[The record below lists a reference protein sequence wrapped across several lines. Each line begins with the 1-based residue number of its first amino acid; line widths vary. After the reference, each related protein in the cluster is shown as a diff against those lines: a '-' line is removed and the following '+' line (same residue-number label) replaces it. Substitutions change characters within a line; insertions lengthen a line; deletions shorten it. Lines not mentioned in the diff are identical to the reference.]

1 MRIPRYRS
9 NVQMTTEAPG
19 RPMTAR
25 MRAAPMVNAIE
36 AKANVFNAALEQVN
50 EYAVQRQKMINDTKR
65 NEAIFGAKE
74 GLLSLV
80 DRLEADENPFDI
92 INMDNKTGRWF
103 DEVKKIKSDMRSK
116 VTQTD
121 AELAYFDQQF
131 TQNEISLRF
140 QLKDR
145 LDTAIETRAKASVQ
159 SRNQQFKDKYSN
171 PNVDFTLFNEESSE
185 IGAMLNQSVKS
196 GYMAPEL
203 IDALGR
209 DTVNDIMKNLVTAY
223 AGNDPNLVYNL
234 KNYLDVLDKYAGVT
248 DETFEGKAKLIERDQ
263 ELAAINLPNS
273 DWTKIVLGSV
283 NRSEARAALATTMT
297 AANKFDARLTKQL
310 NKQSELTSNQFKN
323 LKLLAFSADLSL
335 DRNQNVEELKGKYGL
350 IFTVPFMK
358 KLEDKVDSRGNI
370 GGNEFQDLLLDF
382 LTLNN
387 QLTITEQA
395 DLEKKILQQDSIFS
409 TQDDPRV
416 VDFLSKKVIAD
427 DEDTEYLEKNIHRL
441 TRETYIK
448 FAADLE
454 KIGTDQEAE
463 TRTALTDVIAF
474 VKSELNFVDK
484 DEMTGEERVSMQ
496 STNAVVAQLRRL
508 VFEEGSELTDY
519 NKIIKKADELLV
531 VEKQNVKRA
540 LLPLFG
546 NLLSEINSN
555 VHFRGSVLV
564 TSSDP
569 MADLEERFLSLPAE
583 TQALVGD
590 RYITL
595 QGRLNTFVV
604 RGLFQ

>member
-50 EYAVQRQKMINDTKR
+50 EYAVQRQKMINETKR

-74 GLLSLV
+74 GLLLLV
-80 DRLEADENPFDI
+80 DRLEADKNPFDI

-103 DEVKKIKSDMRSK
+103 DEVKKIKSEMRSK

-145 LDTAIETRAKASVQ
+145 LDTAIETRAKAAVQ
-159 SRNQQFKDKYSN
+159 SRNQQYIDKYSN

-283 NRSEARAALATTMT
+283 NRSEARDALATTMT
-297 AANKFDARLTKQL
+297 KANKFDARLTKQL

-335 DRNQNVEELKGKYGL
+335 DRNQNIEELKGKYGL

-358 KLEDKVDSRGNI
+358 KLEAEADSRGNI

-395 DLEKKILQQDSIFS
+395 DLESKILQQDSIFS

-416 VDFLSKKVIAD
+416 VDLLSKKVIAD
-427 DEDTEYLEKNIHRL
+427 DEDTEYLEANIHRL

-454 KIGTDQEAE
+454 KIGTDQDAE
-463 TRTALTDVIAF
+463 TKDAF
-474 VKSELNFVDK
+474 NLVMNYVKFELNMPDK
-484 DEMTGEERVSMQ
+484 DELTNVERVSMQ
-496 STNAVVAQLRRL
+496 STNAVKAQLLRD
-508 VFEEGSELTDY
+508 VFKEDSKLTDY
-519 NKIIKKADELLV
+519 NSIVKQADKLIA
-531 VEKQNVKRA
+531 VEKENVKRA

-546 NLLSEINSN
+546 NFLEEINAN
-555 VHFRGSVLV
+555 EKFRGSISA
-564 TSSDP
+564 TSTDP
-569 MADLEERFLSLPAE
+569 GKDLEDRLLSLSAE
-583 TQALVGD
+583 DQNLVAGL
-590 RYITL
+590 YYQY
-595 QGRLNTFVV
+595 QGRLNTFIV
-604 RGLFQ
+604 RGFFE

>member
-50 EYAVQRQKMINDTKR
+50 EYAVQRQKMINETKR

-80 DRLEADENPFDI
+80 DRLEADKNPFDI

-103 DEVKKIKSDMRSK
+103 DSVAKIKSEMRSK

-145 LDTAIETRAKASVQ
+145 LDTAIETRAKAAVQ
-159 SRNQQFKDKYSN
+159 SRNQQYKDKYSN

-185 IGAMLNQSVKS
+185 IGTMLNQSVKS

-335 DRNQNVEELKGKYGL
+335 DRNQNIEELKGKYGL

-358 KLEDKVDSRGNI
+358 KIEAEADSRGNI

-395 DLEKKILQQDSIFS
+395 DLESKILQQDSIFS

-416 VDFLSKKVIAD
+416 VDLLSKKVIAD
-427 DEDTEYLEKNIHRL
+427 DEDTEYLEANIHRL
-441 TRETYIK
+441 TRETYVK

-454 KIGTDQEAE
+454 KIGTDQDAE
-463 TRTALTDVIAF
+463 TKDAF
-474 VKSELNFVDK
+474 NLVMNYVKFELNMPDK
-484 DEMTGEERVSMQ
+484 DELTNVERVSMQ
-496 STNAVVAQLRRL
+496 STNAVKAQLLRD
-508 VFEEGSELTDY
+508 VFKEDSKLTDY
-519 NKIIKKADELLV
+519 NSIVEQADKLIA
-531 VEKQNVKRA
+531 VEKENVKRA

-546 NLLSEINSN
+546 NFLEEINAN
-555 VHFRGSVLV
+555 EKFRGSISA
-564 TSSDP
+564 TSTDP
-569 MADLEERFLSLPAE
+569 GKDLEDRLLSLSAAD
-583 TQALVGD
+583 QNLVAGLYY
-590 RYITL
+590 RL
-595 QGRLNTFVV
+595 QGRLNTFIV
-604 RGLFQ
+604 RGFFE

>member
-1 MRIPRYRS
+1 
-9 NVQMTTEAPG
+9 MTTEAPG

-50 EYAVQRQKMINDTKR
+50 EYAVQRQKMINETKR

-103 DEVKKIKSDMRSK
+103 DGVAKIKSEMRSK

-145 LDTAIETRAKASVQ
+145 LDTAIETRAKAAVQ
-159 SRNQQFKDKYSN
+159 SRNQQYIDKYSN
-171 PNVDFTLFNEESSE
+171 PFVDFTLFNEESSE

-209 DTVNDIMKNLVTAY
+209 GTVNDIMKNLVTAY

-358 KLEDKVDSRGNI
+358 KLEAEADSRGNI

-416 VDFLSKKVIAD
+416 VDLLSKKVIAD

-496 STNAVVAQLRRL
+496 STNAVIAQLRRL

-519 NKIIKKADELLV
+519 NKIIEKADELLV
-531 VEKQNVKRA
+531 VEKQNVKRS

-546 NLLSEINSN
+546 NFLEEVNAN
-555 VHFRGSVLV
+555 EKFRGSISS
-564 TSSDP
+564 TSQNP
-569 MADLEERFLSLPAE
+569 MADLEAKFKSLPAE
-583 TQALVGD
+583 TQRLLES
-590 RYITL
+590 RYIYL

-604 RGLFQ
+604 RGFFE

>member
-1 MRIPRYRS
+1 
-9 NVQMTTEAPG
+9 MTTEAPG

-25 MRAAPMVNAIE
+25 MRAGPIVNSIE

-80 DRLEADENPFDI
+80 DRLEADKNPFDI

-103 DEVKKIKSDMRSK
+103 DEVKKIKSEMRSK

-145 LDTAIETRAKASVQ
+145 LDTAIETRAKAAVQ
-159 SRNQQFKDKYSN
+159 SRNQQYIDKYSN

-185 IGAMLNQSVKS
+185 IGTMLKQSVTS

-209 DTVNDIMKNLVTAY
+209 DTVNDIMENLVTAY

-283 NRSEARAALATTMT
+283 NRSEARDALATTMT
-297 AANKFDARLTKQL
+297 KANKFDARLTKQL

-335 DRNQNVEELKGKYGL
+335 DRNQNIEELKGKYGL
-350 IFTVPFMK
+350 IFTAPFMK

-370 GGNEFQDLLLDF
+370 GGNEFQDLVLDF

-395 DLEKKILQQDSIFS
+395 DLENKILQQDSIFS

-416 VDFLSKKVIAD
+416 VDLLSKKVIAD
-427 DEDTEYLEKNIHRL
+427 DEDTEYLEDNIHRL

-454 KIGTDQEAE
+454 KIGTDQDAE
-463 TRTALTDVIAF
+463 TKDAF
-474 VKSELNFVDK
+474 NLVMNYVKFELNMPDK
-484 DEMTGEERVSMQ
+484 DELTNVERVSMQ
-496 STNAVVAQLRRL
+496 STNAVKAQLLRD
-508 VFEEGSELTDY
+508 VFKEDSKLTDY
-519 NKIIKKADELLV
+519 NSIVEQADKLIA
-531 VEKQNVKRA
+531 VEKENVKRA

-546 NLLSEINSN
+546 NFLEEINANQKFS
-555 VHFRGSVLV
+555 GSISA
-564 TSSDP
+564 TSTDP
-569 MADLEERFLSLPAE
+569 GKDLEDRFLSLSE
-583 TQALVGD
+583 EDQTLVAGL
-590 RYITL
+590 YYQL
-595 QGRLNTFVV
+595 QGRLNTFIV
-604 RGLFQ
+604 RGFFE

>member
-1 MRIPRYRS
+1 
-9 NVQMTTEAPG
+9 MTTEAPG

-50 EYAVQRQKMINDTKR
+50 EYAVQRQKMINETKR

-80 DRLEADENPFDI
+80 DRLEADKNPFDI

-103 DEVKKIKSDMRSK
+103 DSVAKIKSEMRSK

-145 LDTAIETRAKASVQ
+145 LDTSIETRAKAAVQ
-159 SRNQQFKDKYSN
+159 SRNQQYKDKYSN

-335 DRNQNVEELKGKYGL
+335 DRNQNIEELKGKYGL
-350 IFTVPFMK
+350 IFTAPFMK

-387 QLTITEQA
+387 QMTITEQA
-395 DLEKKILQQDSIFS
+395 DLESKILQQDSMFS

-416 VDFLSKKVIAD
+416 VDLLSKKVIAD
-427 DEDTEYLEKNIHRL
+427 DEDTKYLEDNIHRL
-441 TRETYIK
+441 TRETYVK

-463 TRTALTDVIAF
+463 TRTALLDVIAF

-496 STNAVVAQLRRL
+496 STNSVIAQLRRL

-519 NKIIKKADELLV
+519 NAIIEKADELLV

-540 LLPLFG
+540 LLQPFG
-546 NLLSEINSN
+546 NLLNEMNAN
-555 VHFRGSVLV
+555 VFFAGSI
-564 TSSDP
+564 SSRSQNP
-569 MADLEERFLSLPAE
+569 MADLEAKFLSLPAE
-583 TQALVGD
+583 TQTLVEGK
-590 RYITL
+590 YIYF
-595 QGRLNTFVV
+595 QGRLDTFVV
-604 RGLFQ
+604 RGFFE

>member
-25 MRAAPMVNAIE
+25 MRAGPIVNSIE

-80 DRLEADENPFDI
+80 DRLEADKNPFDI

-103 DEVKKIKSDMRSK
+103 DEVKKIKSEMRSK

-145 LDTAIETRAKASVQ
+145 LDTAIETRAKAAVQ
-159 SRNQQFKDKYSN
+159 SRNQQYIDKYSN

-185 IGAMLNQSVKS
+185 IGTMLKQSVTS

-209 DTVNDIMKNLVTAY
+209 DTVNDIMENLVTAY

-283 NRSEARAALATTMT
+283 NRSEARDALATTMT
-297 AANKFDARLTKQL
+297 KANKFDARLTKQL

-335 DRNQNVEELKGKYGL
+335 DRNQNIEELKGKYGL
-350 IFTVPFMK
+350 IFTAPFMK

-370 GGNEFQDLLLDF
+370 GGNEFQDLVLDF

-395 DLEKKILQQDSIFS
+395 DLENKILQQDSIFS

-416 VDFLSKKVIAD
+416 VDLLSKKVIAD
-427 DEDTEYLEKNIHRL
+427 DEDTEYLEDNIHRL

-454 KIGTDQEAE
+454 KIGTDQDAE
-463 TRTALTDVIAF
+463 TKDAF
-474 VKSELNFVDK
+474 NLVMNYVKFELNMPDK
-484 DEMTGEERVSMQ
+484 DELTNVERVSMQ
-496 STNAVVAQLRRL
+496 STNAVKAQLLRD
-508 VFEEGSELTDY
+508 VFKEDSKLTDY
-519 NKIIKKADELLV
+519 NSIVEQADKLIA
-531 VEKQNVKRA
+531 VEKENVKRA

-546 NLLSEINSN
+546 NFLEEINANQKFS
-555 VHFRGSVLV
+555 GSISA
-564 TSSDP
+564 TSTDP
-569 MADLEERFLSLPAE
+569 GKDLEDRFLSLSE
-583 TQALVGD
+583 EDQTLVAGL
-590 RYITL
+590 YYQL
-595 QGRLNTFVV
+595 QGRLNTFIV
-604 RGLFQ
+604 RGFFE

>member
-1 MRIPRYRS
+1 
-9 NVQMTTEAPG
+9 MTTEAPG

-50 EYAVQRQKMINDTKR
+50 EYAVQRQKMINETKR

-80 DRLEADENPFDI
+80 DRLEADKNPFDI

-103 DEVKKIKSDMRSK
+103 DSVAKIKSEMRSK

-140 QLKDR
+140 QLKDK
-145 LDTAIETRAKASVQ
+145 LDTAIETRAKAAVQ
-159 SRNQQFKDKYSN
+159 SRNQQYIDKYSN

-185 IGAMLNQSVKS
+185 IGTMLKQSVTS

-283 NRSEARAALATTMT
+283 NRAEARAALATTMT

-310 NKQSELTSNQFKN
+310 NKQSELTSKQFKN

-335 DRNQNVEELKGKYGL
+335 NRNQNIEELKGKYGL
-350 IFTVPFMK
+350 IFTNPFMK

-395 DLEKKILQQDSIFS
+395 DLESKILQQDSIFS

-416 VDFLSKKVIAD
+416 VDLLSKKVIAD
-427 DEDTEYLEKNIHRL
+427 DEDTEYLEANIHRL
-441 TRETYIK
+441 TRETYVK

-496 STNAVVAQLRRL
+496 STNSVIAQLRRL
-508 VFEEGSELTDY
+508 VFEEGSKLTDY
-519 NKIIKKADELLV
+519 EKIIKKADELLV
-531 VEKQNVKRA
+531 VEKEKVKRA

-546 NLLSEINSN
+546 NFLEEINAN
-555 VHFRGSVLV
+555 EKFRGSISA
-564 TSSDP
+564 TSTDP
-569 MADLEERFLSLPAE
+569 AKDLEDRLLSLSAAD
-583 TQALVGD
+583 QNLVAGLYY
-590 RYITL
+590 RL
-595 QGRLNTFVV
+595 QGRLNTFIV
-604 RGLFQ
+604 RGFFE

>member
-1 MRIPRYRS
+1 
-9 NVQMTTEAPG
+9 MTTEAPG

-25 MRAAPMVNAIE
+25 MRAGPIVNAIE

-103 DEVKKIKSDMRSK
+103 DGVAKIKSEMRSK

-171 PNVDFTLFNEESSE
+171 PNVDFTLFNEESAE

-496 STNAVVAQLRRL
+496 STNAVIAQLRRL

-519 NKIIKKADELLV
+519 NKIIEKADELLV
-531 VEKQNVKRA
+531 VEKQNVKRS

-546 NLLSEINSN
+546 NFLEEVNAN
-555 VHFRGSVLV
+555 EKFRGSISS
-564 TSSDP
+564 TSQNP
-569 MADLEERFLSLPAE
+569 MADLEAKFKSLPAE
-583 TQALVGD
+583 TQRLLES
-590 RYITL
+590 RYIYL

-604 RGLFQ
+604 RGFFE

>member
-50 EYAVQRQKMINDTKR
+50 EYAVQRQKMINETKR

-80 DRLEADENPFDI
+80 DRLEADKNPFDI

-103 DEVKKIKSDMRSK
+103 DSVAKIKSEMRSK

-145 LDTAIETRAKASVQ
+145 LDTAIETRAKAAVQ
-159 SRNQQFKDKYSN
+159 SRNQQYKDKYSN

-185 IGAMLNQSVKS
+185 IGTMLNQSVKS

-335 DRNQNVEELKGKYGL
+335 DRNQNIEELKGKYGL

-358 KLEDKVDSRGNI
+358 KIEAEADSRGNI

-395 DLEKKILQQDSIFS
+395 DLESKILQQDSIFS

-416 VDFLSKKVIAD
+416 VDLLSKKVIAD
-427 DEDTEYLEKNIHRL
+427 DEDTEYLEDNIHRL
-441 TRETYIK
+441 TRETYVK

-454 KIGTDQEAE
+454 KIGTDQDAE
-463 TRTALTDVIAF
+463 TKDAF
-474 VKSELNFVDK
+474 NLVMNYVKFELNMPDK
-484 DEMTGEERVSMQ
+484 DELTNVERVSMQ
-496 STNAVVAQLRRL
+496 STNAVKAQLLRD
-508 VFEEGSELTDY
+508 VFKEDSKLTDY
-519 NKIIKKADELLV
+519 NSIVEQADKLIA
-531 VEKQNVKRA
+531 VEKENVKRA

-546 NLLSEINSN
+546 NFLEEINAN
-555 VHFRGSVLV
+555 EKFRGSISA
-564 TSSDP
+564 TSTDP
-569 MADLEERFLSLPAE
+569 GKDLEDRLLSLSAAD
-583 TQALVGD
+583 QNLVAGLYY
-590 RYITL
+590 RL
-595 QGRLNTFVV
+595 QGRLNTFIV
-604 RGLFQ
+604 RGFFE

>member
-1 MRIPRYRS
+1 
-9 NVQMTTEAPG
+9 MTTEAPG

-50 EYAVQRQKMINDTKR
+50 EYAVQRQKMINETKR

-80 DRLEADENPFDI
+80 DRLEADKNPFDI

-103 DEVKKIKSDMRSK
+103 DSVAKIKSEMRSK

-145 LDTAIETRAKASVQ
+145 LDTSIETRAKAAVQ
-159 SRNQQFKDKYSN
+159 SRNQQYKDKYSN

-335 DRNQNVEELKGKYGL
+335 DRNQNIEELKGKYGL
-350 IFTVPFMK
+350 IFTAPFMK
-358 KLEDKVDSRGNI
+358 KLEDKDDSRGNI

-395 DLEKKILQQDSIFS
+395 DLESKILQQDSIFS

-416 VDFLSKKVIAD
+416 VDLLSKKVIAD
-427 DEDTEYLEKNIHRL
+427 DEDTKYLEDNIHRL
-441 TRETYIK
+441 TRETYVK

-463 TRTALTDVIAF
+463 TRTALLDVIAF

-496 STNAVVAQLRRL
+496 STNSVIAQLRRL

-519 NKIIKKADELLV
+519 NAIIEKADELLV

-540 LLPLFG
+540 LLQPFG
-546 NLLSEINSN
+546 NLLNEMNAN
-555 VHFRGSVLV
+555 VFFAGSI
-564 TSSDP
+564 SSRSQNP
-569 MADLEERFLSLPAE
+569 MADLEAKFLSLPAE
-583 TQALVGD
+583 TQTLVEGK
-590 RYITL
+590 YIYF
-595 QGRLNTFVV
+595 QGRLDTFVV
-604 RGLFQ
+604 RGFFE

>member
-1 MRIPRYRS
+1 
-9 NVQMTTEAPG
+9 
-19 RPMTAR
+19 
-25 MRAAPMVNAIE
+25 
-36 AKANVFNAALEQVN
+36 
-50 EYAVQRQKMINDTKR
+50 
-65 NEAIFGAKE
+65 
-74 GLLSLV
+74 
-80 DRLEADENPFDI
+80 
-92 INMDNKTGRWF
+92 
-103 DEVKKIKSDMRSK
+103 
-116 VTQTD
+116 
-121 AELAYFDQQF
+121 
-131 TQNEISLRF
+131 
-140 QLKDR
+140 
-145 LDTAIETRAKASVQ
+145 
-159 SRNQQFKDKYSN
+159 
-171 PNVDFTLFNEESSE
+171 
-185 IGAMLNQSVKS
+185 
-196 GYMAPEL
+196 
-203 IDALGR
+203 
-209 DTVNDIMKNLVTAY
+209 
-223 AGNDPNLVYNL
+223 
-234 KNYLDVLDKYAGVT
+234 
-248 DETFEGKAKLIERDQ
+248 
-263 ELAAINLPNS
+263 
-273 DWTKIVLGSV
+273 
-283 NRSEARAALATTMT
+283 
-297 AANKFDARLTKQL
+297 
-310 NKQSELTSNQFKN
+310 
-323 LKLLAFSADLSL
+323 
-335 DRNQNVEELKGKYGL
+335 
-350 IFTVPFMK
+350 MK
-358 KLEDKVDSRGNI
+358 KLEAEADSRGNI

>member
-1 MRIPRYRS
+1 
-9 NVQMTTEAPG
+9 MTTEAPG

-25 MRAAPMVNAIE
+25 MRAGPIVNAIE

-103 DEVKKIKSDMRSK
+103 DGVAKIKSEMRSK

-171 PNVDFTLFNEESSE
+171 PNVDFTLFNEESAE

-234 KNYLDVLDKYAGVT
+234 KNYLDVLDKYVGVT

-496 STNAVVAQLRRL
+496 STNAVIAQLRRL

-519 NKIIKKADELLV
+519 NKIIEKADELLV
-531 VEKQNVKRA
+531 VEKQNVKRS

-546 NLLSEINSN
+546 NFLEEVNAN
-555 VHFRGSVLV
+555 EKFRGSISS
-564 TSSDP
+564 TSQNP
-569 MADLEERFLSLPAE
+569 MADLEAKFKSLPAE
-583 TQALVGD
+583 TQRLLES
-590 RYITL
+590 RYIYL

-604 RGLFQ
+604 RGFFE

>member
-25 MRAAPMVNAIE
+25 MRAGPIVNAIE

-50 EYAVQRQKMINDTKR
+50 EYAVQRQKMINETKR
-65 NEAIFGAKE
+65 TEAIFGAKE

-80 DRLEADENPFDI
+80 DRLEADKNPFDI

-103 DEVKKIKSDMRSK
+103 DEVKKIKSEMRSK

-145 LDTAIETRAKASVQ
+145 LDTAIETRAKAAVE
-159 SRNQQFKDKYSN
+159 SRNQQYKDKYSN
-171 PNVDFTLFNEESSE
+171 PFVDFTLFNEESSE

-196 GYMAPEL
+196 GYMAPQL

-335 DRNQNVEELKGKYGL
+335 DRNQSIEELKGKYGL

-358 KLEDKVDSRGNI
+358 KLEAEADGDNI

-395 DLEKKILQQDSIFS
+395 DLESKILQQDSIFS

-416 VDFLSKKVIAD
+416 VDLLSKKVIAD
-427 DEDTEYLEKNIHRL
+427 DEDTEYLEDNIHRL

-496 STNAVVAQLRRL
+496 STNAVIAQLRRL

-519 NKIIKKADELLV
+519 NKIIEKADELLV
-531 VEKQNVKRA
+531 VEKQNVKRS

-546 NLLSEINSN
+546 NFLEEVNAN
-555 VHFRGSVLV
+555 EKFRGSISS
-564 TSSDP
+564 TSQNP
-569 MADLEERFLSLPAE
+569 MADLEAKFKSLPAE
-583 TQALVGD
+583 TQRLLES
-590 RYITL
+590 RYIYL

-604 RGLFQ
+604 RGFFE